1 MTREDVIKRFNA
13 LPIEIR
19 KTMIAVNLDTE
30 IQFLE
35 MEREMAISAHA
46 SNLRRIDNRLKLLKK
61 HLIELKD
68 D

>member
-30 IQFLE
+30 IHFLE

>member
-1 MTREDVIKRFNA
+1 MTKEDITKRFNA
-13 LPIEIR
+13 LPREMR
-19 KTMIAVNLDTE
+19 TTLIAVNLSNE
-30 IQFLE
+30 ICFLE
-35 MEREMAISAHA
+35 REREAAISAHA